1 MKNRNK
7 RTTIITSTIEVKE
20 KSDNHVELIVYPNPN
35 KRVIS
40 TDRNKVKSISSSNTE
55 EIYEKIGVLS
65 GFEDCASWSL
75 SNDTNVTIITEND
88 GEKVGSVSNVKP
100 IRKNGK
106 NALEVE
112 VSTESYQGK
121 GTTAKNA
128 LSYDNM
134 SSGQEAKLIIT
145 SEYSLTTL
153 DDALENKLKFFQTLS
168 TAVKAVDFKNDYL
181 VEGLF
186 EGTKEYTV
194 FTPTDLAFK
203 KLPDGIVDD
212 LLKRKNKLKL
222 QGILEDH
229 VCKGKLSVA
238 DIKKKKYLRAVSGKR
253 LKVRVDDDGNVFVA
267 NAKIVT
273 PNFLQAHG
281 YSHAINR
288 VLE

>member
-20 KSDNHVELIVYPNPN
+20 KSDNHVELIVYP
-35 KRVIS
+35 KTRVLSI
-40 TDRNKVKSISSSNTE
+40 DGNEVKSISSSNTE
-55 EIYEKIGVLS
+55 EISQLIELFS

-75 SNDTNVTIITEND
+75 SNDTNVTMLTEND

-203 KLPDGIVDD
+203 KLPGGIVDD

-238 DIKKKKYLRAVSGKR
+238 DIKNKKYLRAVSGKR